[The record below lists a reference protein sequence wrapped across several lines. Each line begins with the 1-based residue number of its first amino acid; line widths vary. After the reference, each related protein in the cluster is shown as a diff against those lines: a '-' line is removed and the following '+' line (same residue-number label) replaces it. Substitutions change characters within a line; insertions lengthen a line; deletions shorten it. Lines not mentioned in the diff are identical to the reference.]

1 MRQAQGQTLQKAAR
15 IVAQS
20 GQRKAVDGYRTLH
33 SFHAPEVDCI
43 SKAKR
48 MIARKGVAFLQC
60 LYLRLCAM
68 AGVPPN
74 WQDALGA
81 LLMRTRTCPAP
92 YAGWV
97 RI

>member
-1 MRQAQGQTLQKAAR
+1 
-15 IVAQS
+15 
-20 GQRKAVDGYRTLH
+20 
-33 SFHAPEVDCI
+33 
-43 SKAKR
+43 